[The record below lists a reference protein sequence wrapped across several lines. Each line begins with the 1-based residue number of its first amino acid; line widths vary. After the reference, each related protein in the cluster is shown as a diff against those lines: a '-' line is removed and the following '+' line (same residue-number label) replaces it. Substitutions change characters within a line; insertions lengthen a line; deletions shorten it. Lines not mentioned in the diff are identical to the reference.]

1 MLSLKV
7 ELWVG
12 VSYNLFWKKV
22 GTWSLDQLQF
32 RLPTY
37 VTWSCWCEE
46 WCVHSSVCEFSPPQP
61 QPAGLLL
68 MGVAGHTFILLQSL
82 CTLNWNENQMISST
96 PLVKSGFAYCQTY
109 STARAKQVPAM
120 AKKHLHQQAQWMYE
134 RDGLDPNA
142 SRDASRVLI
151 NRWKVNDLFLW
162 LAAAAVFWVK
172 HVKTWWICSALDTSR
187 IIRLAVYLLNGL
199 PLKKRVLNSNYCTAV
214 LKNGSGEN
222 VCKTVLIGVFFH
234 CGRQICETLISTI
247 PLTTT
252 QVNST
257 L

>member
-7 ELWVG
+7 ELWV
-12 VSYNLFWKKV
+12 YFEKN

-46 WCVHSSVCEFSPPQP
+46 WCAHSSVCEFSRRSRSQRVCCWWVWLGTPSCCCSHYAHWIELKIKWYHQP
-61 QPAGLLL
+61 HWSNQ
-68 MGVAGHTFILLQSL
+68 VL
-82 CTLNWNENQMISST
+82 CI
-96 PLVKSGFAYCQTY
+96 VKLTV
-109 STARAKQVPAM
+109 RAKQVPAM
-120 AKKHLHQQAQWMYE
+120 AKKNLHQQAQWVYE

-142 SRDASRVLI
+142 SRDASRVHVS
-151 NRWKVNDLFLW
+151 RWKVNDLFLW

-187 IIRLAVYLLNGL
+187 INRLAVYLLNGL

-222 VCKTVLIGVFFH
+222 VRKTVLIGVFSTVA
-234 CGRQICETLISTI
+234 GRYVRRLFWQF
-247 PLTTT
+247 P
-252 QVNST
+252 
-257 L
+257 